1 MFQPQSFKEDKIR
14 DEKEATKA
22 YALSTGKIDK
32 YEYITGKEIYLQII
46 FKLQNKLSLLIFV
59 QIILLKKKK
68 NPKNHG
74 EKQIKAVEEQG
85 KQLAKSNARGEKK
98 VEHLIG
104 NKKYSVNL
112 LRKK

>member
-1 MFQPQSFKEDKIR
+1 M
-14 DEKEATKA
+14 
-22 YALSTGKIDK
+22 
-32 YEYITGKEIYLQII
+32 
-46 FKLQNKLSLLIFV
+46 
-59 QIILLKKKK
+59 KKKK

-74 EKQIKAVEEQG
+74 EKQIKAVEEQE

>member
-1 MFQPQSFKEDKIR
+1 M
-14 DEKEATKA
+14 
-22 YALSTGKIDK
+22 
-32 YEYITGKEIYLQII
+32 
-46 FKLQNKLSLLIFV
+46 
-59 QIILLKKKK
+59 KKKK

-112 LRKK
+112 LRKIWKQFKNCEIVLVLII